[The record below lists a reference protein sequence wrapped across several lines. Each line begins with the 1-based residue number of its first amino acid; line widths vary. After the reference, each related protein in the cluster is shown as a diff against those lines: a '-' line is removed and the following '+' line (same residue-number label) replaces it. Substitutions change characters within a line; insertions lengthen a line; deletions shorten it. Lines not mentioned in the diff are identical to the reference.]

1 MVIVYGFDLLR
12 SNPAPKTFIA
22 FKLGEFGMLLHVT
35 KADHSDLKLCHRHT
49 WRALALVSGTIHL
62 PTSGPYTAGAGD
74 PSANI
79 AAPIPPCFQPAS
91 PPSCDICGDRRIAS
105 CTWYTEARSGGVNEA
120 RSCSVIHRC
129 ETQADKI
136 CSAHRP
142 ASKLAAIAVGAILLS
157 GRQRSRI

>member
-1 MVIVYGFDLLR
+1 MER
-12 SNPAPKTFIA
+12 
-22 FKLGEFGMLLHVT
+22 
-35 KADHSDLKLCHRHT
+35 
-49 WRALALVSGTIHL
+49 LALVSGTIHL

-157 GRQRSRI
+157 GRQTVRDPESELARGEIQEARKGGAVWQLISGRLAFLLLACDL